1 MEQIWQVKQLIKSY
15 IIRNTDDIITGY
27 CTFIGD
33 KYHMDS
39 LSELINLLTVS
50 DKKLFKQFLERKNK
64 RIDVK
69 NLQLLDLIATDDI
82 SGINK
87 LYSPAKNKD
96 AYHALR
102 KRLQDNL
109 LLFLSQKTF
118 ESSHADTYEA
128 LRLVVA
134 GRFLLENDVVKV
146 AFKCLDKAER
156 LAEHLE
162 QFNLLN
168 ELLLLKLQYAHLPG
182 AEDLETL
189 TASFERNQFNMQ
201 REAKLNIA
209 YAFLRQEL
217 QEIHLKGKVVNLTG
231 LLIATI
237 RKYKISVQDLMT
249 YKSIYQ
255 ILFIANEYAAIQQN
269 YGLIARYVNRINLFI
284 QRPGYTKEPYL
295 FYHISILYF
304 LANFHLRQKDFV
316 KSTSYLKEMMELMLA
331 DNRYYTL
338 FYLRHQL
345 LSALK
350 LFFTGFAE
358 KTIRLLQEA
367 LSGVK
372 PTAKTEDIEDIRICL
387 TMFLALCNDRRSLKQ
402 LSLLTQTDAWYE
414 KKMGMLWT
422 IRKNLM
428 EILVQ
433 AQFSNVD
440 LAMSRLTGFRRRYK
454 KYLLKTS
461 EERVLLYLKLVEKYL
476 MNPDVTFEPAYRKAV
491 LNLAGTKENKDIF
504 TLSFIAWLVAHWD
517 KRTAYEVVLTFI
529 RDDISADYC
538 SAPSCVY

>member
-1 MEQIWQVKQLIKSY
+1 
-15 IIRNTDDIITGY
+15 
-27 CTFIGD
+27 
-33 KYHMDS
+33 MDS
-39 LSELINLLTVS
+39 LSELINLLNIS

-64 RIDVK
+64 RSDVK
-69 NLQLLDLIATDDI
+69 NLQLLNLIVTDDI
-82 SGINK
+82 GGINN
-87 LYSPAKNKD
+87 LYNSEKNRD

-118 ESSHADTYEA
+118 ESSHSDTYDA
-128 LRLVVA
+128 LRLVVV
-134 GRFLLENDVVKV
+134 GRFLLENDVIKV

-168 ELLLLKLQYAHLPG
+168 ELLLLKLQYSHLTG

-189 TASFERNQFNMQ
+189 TARFEHNQLNMQ

-269 YGLIARYVNRINLFI
+269 YGLIERYVNRTNHFI
-284 QRPGYTKEPYL
+284 QGQANTKEPYL

-304 LANFHLRQKDFV
+304 LANFHLRQRNFT
-316 KSTSYLKEMMELMLA
+316 KSTSYLKDMMDLMLA

-338 FYLRHQL
+338 FFLRHQL
-345 LSALK
+345 LFALN
-350 LFFTGFAE
+350 LFFTGFA
-358 KTIRLLQEA
+358 KDAIVLLQEA
-367 LSGVK
+367 LSSVK
-372 PTAKTEDIEDIRICL
+372 PTSKVEDVEDIRICL
-387 TMFLALCNDRRSLKQ
+387 TMFLALCNDRGSLKQ

-433 AQFSNVD
+433 AQFSNVEFS
-440 LAMSRLTGFRRRYK
+440 MSRLTSFRRRYK

-476 MNPDVTFEPAYRKAV
+476 MKPDVTSEPAYKKAV
-491 LNLAGTKENKDIF
+491 LTLARTKENNDIF
-504 TLSFIAWLVAHWD
+504 TLSFIGWLVARWE
-517 KRTAYEVVLTFI
+517 KKTAYELVLTLI
-529 RDDISADYC
+529 
-538 SAPSCVY
+538 